1 MPKQILSID
10 VGIKNLSFCLFEIDE
25 VKDIKVLKWDN
36 IDLTKQDAIESK
48 CVYIESSDN
57 KQSNKK
63 VSKSKSKTKVN
74 TITDFFANPSNK
86 NTDSSNKYTDPCGK
100 YTDPCGKYTDPCGKP
115 AKFMKDN
122 KCYCLKHSK
131 LTNYIQ
137 PAADLK
143 PSFLNKQTLQKL
155 IDIAIKYKVINTL
168 ETSQSYKKAQLV
180 SLIKEFSEKN
190 CFSEV
195 KKSNA
200 AKIDLVT
207 IGRNIQHR
215 FDDILCD
222 YLLTIDTI
230 IIENQIG
237 PIANKMKTIQ
247 GMLSQYFIMKNNNI
261 SIDFISATNKLKD
274 FITLDKD
281 KDKEKM
287 EYKDRKK
294 LGIQIC
300 SNFVSET
307 GQFKEWNIFFSKHQK
322 KDDLSDCFLQGMW
335 YIKHNKNI

>member
-10 VGIKNLSFCLFEIDE
+10 VGIKNLSFCLFEINTNTILE
-25 VKDIKVLKWDN
+25 KDITVLKWDN
-36 IDLTKQDAIESK
+36 IDLTKEDDIGTK
-48 CVYIESSDN
+48 CIYIDDPN
-57 KQSNKK
+57 IKK
-63 VSKSKSKTKVN
+63 TKPKSKSKSN
-74 TITDFFANPSNK
+74 SNSK
-86 NTDSSNKYTDPCGK
+86 PIEQSSE
-100 YTDPCGKYTDPCGKP
+100 PCGKP
-115 AKFMKDN
+115 AKFIKDN
-122 KCYCLKHSK
+122 NCYCLKHSK

-137 PAADLK
+137 PSSDFK

-155 IDIAIKYKVINTL
+155 IDIANKYKIINTL
-168 ETSQSYKKAQLV
+168 EVPDYKSYKKAQLV
-180 SLIKEFSEKN
+180 TLIKEFSDQK
-190 CFSEV
+190 CLSEI

-200 AKIDLVT
+200 SKIDLVT

-261 SIDFISATNKLKD
+261 SIDFISASNKLKD
-274 FITLDKD
+274 FIALDKEKDKDKD
-281 KDKEKM
+281 KDKEKKDKM
-287 EYKDRKK
+287 DYKERKK
-294 LGIQIC
+294 MGIQIC
-300 SNFVSET
+300 SNFVST
-307 GQFKEWNIFFSKHQK
+307 DARFSSWNTFFSKHQK